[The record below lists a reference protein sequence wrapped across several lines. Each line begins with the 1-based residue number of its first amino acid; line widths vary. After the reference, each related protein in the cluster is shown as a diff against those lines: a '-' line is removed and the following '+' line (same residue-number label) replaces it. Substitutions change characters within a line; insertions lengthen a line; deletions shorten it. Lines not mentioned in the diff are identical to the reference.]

1 MFTEI
6 FGNSTRVKLLDFLA
20 DHVDFD
26 YTISQI
32 EEFTEISRP
41 TLYRLIGELEAEKM
55 ISLTRLVGASKFY
68 ALDTRNEKVIE
79 MLRMEFEAINR
90 NLLGQRREPSAQPI
104 SPSATRFALAE
115 PRRTLP
121 LMARRPV
128 TTAVKFKKRK
138 KKSRK
143 YTAPACDQ
151 MISPRD

>member
-6 FGNSTRVKLLDFLA
+6 FGNSPRVKLLDFLA

-55 ISLTRLVGASKFY
+55 ISLTRQVGASKFY
-68 ALDTRNEKVIE
+68 GLNTRNGKVIE
-79 MLRMEFEAINR
+79 MLQMEFEAINKR
-90 NLLGQRREPSAQPI
+90 LLEQPREPSAQPI
-104 SPSATRFALAE
+104 GLSATRF
-115 PRRTLP
+115 TLGQ
-121 LMARRPV
+121 LRRPFGLIAPRPAS
-128 TTAVKFKKRK
+128 TAVKFKKGR

-143 YTAPACDQ
+143 
-151 MISPRD
+151 

>member
-1 MFTEI
+1 
-6 FGNSTRVKLLDFLA
+6 VKLLDFLA

-79 MLRMEFEAINR
+79 MLQMEFEAINR

-104 SPSATRFALAE
+104 SPSATRFALGE

-128 TTAVKFKKRK
+128 TTAVKFKKGK

-143 YTAPACDQ
+143 
-151 MISPRD
+151 

>member
-6 FGNSTRVKLLDFLA
+6 FGNSPRVKLLDFLA

-41 TLYRLIGELEAEKM
+41 TLYRLIGELEGEKM

-79 MLRMEFEAINR
+79 MLQMEFEAINR
-90 NLLGQRREPSAQPI
+90 NLLGQRREPSGQPI
-104 SPSATRFALAE
+104 SPSATRFALGE

-128 TTAVKFKKRK
+128 TTAVKFKKGK

-143 YTAPACDQ
+143 
-151 MISPRD
+151 

>member
-6 FGNSTRVKLLDFLA
+6 FGNSPRVKLLDFLA

-79 MLRMEFEAINR
+79 MLQMEFEAINR

-104 SPSATRFALAE
+104 SPSATRFALGE

-128 TTAVKFKKRK
+128 TTAVKFKKGK

-143 YTAPACDQ
+143 
-151 MISPRD
+151 

>member
-6 FGNSTRVKLLDFLA
+6 FGNSPRVKLLDFLA

-79 MLRMEFEAINR
+79 ILQMEFEAINR

-104 SPSATRFALAE
+104 SPSATRFALGE

-128 TTAVKFKKRK
+128 TTAVKFKKGK

-143 YTAPACDQ
+143 
-151 MISPRD
+151 

>member
-6 FGNSTRVKLLDFLA
+6 FGNSPRVKLLDFLA

-79 MLRMEFEAINR
+79 MLQMEFEAINR

-104 SPSATRFALAE
+104 SPSATRFALGE

-121 LMARRPV
+121 PMTRRPV
-128 TTAVKFKKRK
+128 TTAVKFKKGK

-143 YTAPACDQ
+143 
-151 MISPRD
+151 

>member
-6 FGNSTRVKLLDFLA
+6 FGNSPRVKLLDFLA

-79 MLRMEFEAINR
+79 MLQMEFEAINR

-104 SPSATRFALAE
+104 SPSATRFALGE
-115 PRRTLP
+115 RRRTLP

-128 TTAVKFKKRK
+128 TTAVKFKKGK

-143 YTAPACDQ
+143 
-151 MISPRD
+151 

>member
-6 FGNSTRVKLLDFLA
+6 FGNSPRVKLLDFLA

-55 ISLTRLVGASKFY
+55 ISPTRLVGASKFY
-68 ALDTRNEKVIE
+68 ALDTRNEKVID
-79 MLRMEFEAINR
+79 MLQMEFEAINR
-90 NLLGQRREPSAQPI
+90 NLLGQPRGPSAQPVRL
-104 SPSATRFALAE
+104 SAPRFTLGE

-128 TTAVKFKKRK
+128 TTAVKFKKGK

-143 YTAPACDQ
+143 
-151 MISPRD
+151 

>member
-6 FGNSTRVKLLDFLA
+6 FGNSPRVKLLDFLA

-55 ISLTRLVGASKFY
+55 ISPTRLVGASKFY
-68 ALDTRNEKVIE
+68 ALDTRNEKVID
-79 MLRMEFEAINR
+79 MLQMEFEAINKS
-90 NLLGQRREPSAQPI
+90 LLEQPREPSDQPI
-104 SPSATRFALAE
+104 GLSATRFTFGE
-115 PRRTLP
+115 PRRTFALV
-121 LMARRPV
+121 ARRPASM
-128 TTAVKFKKRK
+128 AVKFKKGK

-143 YTAPACDQ
+143 
-151 MISPRD
+151 